1 MPRTAPKD
9 IETMAE
15 IRACIDEIDDELI
28 ALLAEREAY
37 TNEVPALKLKEGI
50 AAAAPARVAA
60 VLAHVRDKAAARGF
74 DPELAE
80 AMWQLMIDAVIAREE
95 AVMGKEGKDA

>member
-1 MPRTAPKD
+1 MPRKSAKD

-15 IRACIDEIDDELI
+15 MRACIDDIDDKLI
-28 ALLAEREAY
+28 TLFAEREAL
-37 TNEVPALKLKEGI
+37 TNEVPALKMKEGI

-74 DPELAE
+74 DPELAQS
-80 AMWQLMIDAVIAREE
+80 MWKLMIDAVIAREE
-95 AVMGKEGKDA
+95 KIMGKEGKDA